1 MENEQ
6 QEHEFEEFYG
16 PGLGG
21 RVILTNPAPLIM
33 ERMPAAVVVRRPFT
47 PILPQPQKFDVT
59 AFQRFHTPANQLI
72 SPREE
77 AKDKWHVDRTICVP
91 LACSIA
97 PSTTLAFAPTHGPCT
112 VGVALAELELSRGLP
127 DPRKPISL
135 RPQGPRVINLVF
147 TWPDYPNTRASGPLV
162 VKDETGKHITR
173 GAFAKRIAIM
183 FGRFINNH
191 GDEYVP
197 PVGRRG
203 WRLGEGGIGYEQLRL
218 LEVFS
223 EDGENFHAR
232 MGVVPSRTGLIIAPD
247 AIRL

>member
-1 MENEQ
+1 MGENEQ
-6 QEHEFEEFYG
+6 QEREFEDFYG

-21 RVILTNPAPLIM
+21 RVILTNPAPFTV
-33 ERMPAAVVVRRPFT
+33 EWMPAAVVVRRPFA
-47 PILPQPQKFDVT
+47 PILPQLHKFDVT
-59 AFQRFHTPANQLI
+59 AFKRFHTPANQLI
-72 SPREE
+72 SLRED
-77 AKDKWHVDRTICVP
+77 AKDKWHVDRTLFVP
-91 LACSIA
+91 LACSVEA
-97 PSTTLAFAPTHGPCT
+97 PSITLAFAPTHGPCT
-112 VGVALAELELSRGLP
+112 IGVALTELELSRGLP

-135 RPQGPRVINLVF
+135 RSQGPRVINLVF
-147 TWPDYPNTRASGPLV
+147 TPLV
-162 VKDETGKHITR
+162 VEDGAGKHITLR
-173 GAFAKRIAIM
+173 AFAKRIAMI
-183 FGRFINNH
+183 FCRFIKNH

-232 MGVVPSRTGLIIAPD
+232 MGVVPLRTGLIIVPD